1 MITLVTYRELNEFV
15 VAFGEGGF
23 HLLVVCSDGGLGKSV
38 EANDALDESSVVS
51 IGGHITPLGLYGKLY
66 ANRDK
71 PVVFDEID
79 GLLSNPTHVGLLK
92 QLAETRPRKRVAWV
106 SQSKAAFEI
115 DGGAGHFYT
124 TSRVMMLAN
133 SFKRLNANISAL
145 ETRGMVVRFDP
156 SRSEIYGKIVEF
168 GDDRE
173 VVEFLGQTFE
183 VLRDFNLR
191 TYVNLVEMKRA
202 GLDWRRY
209 ALLDSDIPSKI
220 VEIAGLLTAYNN
232 DKERIQHYSHSRRD
246 YYGWKPRAME
256 YAQRQAFSQLHN
268 GALGHNGRNG
278 TGSSNGTGPDEFDLR
293 RRGC

>member
-1 MITLVTYRELNEFV
+1 MVTLGTYQELKEFV
-15 VAFGEGGF
+15 LAFGEGSF
-23 HLLVVCSDGGLGKSV
+23 HLLVVCSAGGLGKSV
-38 EANDALDESSVVS
+38 EANDSLQGSVLM
-51 IGGHITPLGLYGKLY
+51 IGGHITPLGLYAKLY
-66 ANRDK
+66 SNRDK

-79 GLLSNPTHVGLLK
+79 GLLGNPTHVGLLK
-92 QLAETRPRKRVAWV
+92 QVAETQPRKRVSWV
-106 SQSKAAFEI
+106 SRSKAALEI
-115 DGGAGHFYT
+115 DGGVGHFYT

-156 SRSEIYGKIVEF
+156 SRSEIYQKIVDF
-168 GDDRE
+168 GDDLE

-191 TYVNLVEMKRA
+191 TYVNLGEMKKA